1 MKNSVVA
8 FLLGVVVT
16 ASALI
21 PHHPVP
27 AAEEGA
33 VLYYDMGAAQV
44 QFETENCGLRTLLV
58 AYQIEHTS
66 DQQIPRISAYKPKV
80 ESVVFNALSEYLM
93 TKKDPRAGA
102 VQRVIKRAIQRTL
115 GEDIVQDV
123 LITDIQQIDL

>member
-8 FLLGVVVT
+8 FLLGVVVA
-16 ASALI
+16 ASTLI
-21 PHHPVP
+21 PHHSVP

-33 VLYYDMGAAQV
+33 VFYYDMGAAQV

-66 DQQIPRISAYKPKV
+66 DQQIPRIDAYKPKV

-102 VQRVIKRAIQRTL
+102 VQRIIKRAIQRTL